1 MVALHGS
8 QIAQFPLG
16 IQLGVSQQQQ
26 IALCIQLT
34 GNACRDLPHRL
45 GTDAGSDYPYLIH
58 FSGAQSLGGGIR
70 AVAGLF
76 HYLVD
81 DSPLLFAQG
90 ASVQV
95 AADRR
100 TGYTRHFC
108 NITDG
113 HLQYFSLLG
122 CIVMCKRF
130 HAYYKPLSS
139 IPQDALF
146 PVYSERIFVFLATVY
161 KRRLFLRSRALQAV
175 RLRPCSMHARQAPAA
190 GPPAE
195 R

>member
-16 IQLGVSQQQQ
+16 VQLGVSQQHQ

-45 GTDAGSDYPYLIH
+45 GTDAGSDHPHLIH

-130 HAYYKPLSS
+130 HAYYKPLSP

-161 KRRLFLRSRALQAV
+161 KRRLFLRSRALQTV